1 MAKILKFSTPHCG
14 QCTAL
19 EARLNK
25 ERIDHENIDCT
36 SDEGAAMADKFV
48 IRNVPVVIVLNDDE
62 SVRVRYNNLGEAIAN
77 IDTLR
82 QISKS

>member
-1 MAKILKFSTPHCG
+1 MVKILKFSIPHCG

-36 SDEGAAMADKFV
+36 SDEGAALVDKFG
-48 IRNVPVVIVLNDDE
+48 IRNVPVLIVLNDDE
-62 SVRVRYNNLGEAIAN
+62 SVLARYNNLGEAIAN
-77 IDTLR
+77 IETLR
-82 QISKS
+82 QIANS

>member
-14 QCTAL
+14 QCAAL

-36 SDEGAAMADKFV
+36 SDDGADLADKFG
-48 IRNVPVVIVLNDDE
+48 IHNVPVLIVLNDDE
-62 SVRVRYNNLGEAIAN
+62 SVLVRYNNLGEALAN
-77 IDTLR
+77 IETLR
-82 QISKS
+82 QIYNS

>member
-14 QCTAL
+14 QCAAL
-19 EARLNK
+19 ETRLDK

-36 SDEGAAMADKFV
+36 SDEGADLADKFG

-77 IDTLR
+77 IETLR
-82 QISKS
+82 QIANS